1 MAKTIDVSRLVTKE
15 ISSILKADMIIHQ
28 PHFLTQKN
36 L

>member
-15 ISSILKADMIIHQ
+15 SSILKADMIIHQ